1 MDAYINDWLTIID
14 GMNNENTYKLAW
26 GRALVEIC
34 HAQETSNDQN
44 FIIHFDQIS
53 EVFLKYYWNQTYYF
67 KLYQGPAKTKP
78 IIQQITEEM
87 IETYQAITK
96 STLPV
101 WFDEANKVLKK
112 EPTQYKKIINKISR
126 TLPQNV
132 SHRFL
137 KVGDYYLKIYDL
149 DDKNKTVTFT
159 KEQVQLIKDHAF
171 VLSQLLN
178 YRWAQLLEKFNTSP
192 RIAMKVKGVSD
203 EKIRRNNLTKFR
215 QALLKQF
222 PDGVVK
228 DFYTDEILDPN
239 DISIDHVIP
248 WSFMYSDDIWNLV
261 ITSKSRNSS
270 KSNKTITQNF
280 IDKLKLRNQEI
291 YPLLEDH
298 YQQSLLEAKDLK
310 YIDRYYFEF
319 KV

>member
-1 MDAYINDWLTIID
+1 MDAYINDWLTVID
-14 GMNNENTYKLAW
+14 GMSNVNTYKLAW

-34 HAQETSNDQN
+34 HEQIDFKSDHLV
-44 FIIHFDQIS
+44 ISFDQIS
-53 EVFLKYYWNQTYYF
+53 EVFLKYYWNQSYFF
-67 KLYQGPAKTKP
+67 KLYQGPSKSKP
-78 IIQQITEEM
+78 VIQQITEDL
-87 IETYQAITK
+87 ILAYQTQTG

-101 WFDEANKVLKK
+101 WFDEAKKVLIQDKNSYRSYIK
-112 EPTQYKKIINKISR
+112 KISR

-137 KVGDYYLKIYDL
+137 IVGDQNLELYDL
-149 DDKNKTVTFT
+149 NNQLGTVTFT
-159 KEQVQLIKDHAF
+159 KSQVALIQDHAF

-192 RIAMKVKGVSD
+192 RISMKVKGISE
-203 EKIRRNNLTKFR
+203 EKIRRNNLNKFK

-222 PDGVVK
+222 PDGIVR
-228 DFYTDEILDPN
+228 DFYTDEILDLN

-248 WSFMYSDDIWNLV
+248 WSYMYSDDIWNLV

-270 KSNKTITQNF
+270 KSNKPITQDF
-280 IDKLKLRNQEI
+280 INKLKVRNQQLKTRVE
-291 YPLLEDH
+291 EK
-298 YQQSLLEAKDLK
+298 YQQDLCEAEDLK